1 MMKRLIP
8 PALLIIA
15 LIITWQGIV
24 MIFNIPKWLLPS
36 PYDIVLALI
45 GTAAVI
51 TPHVQQTI
59 IETGLGLL
67 ASLFLG
73 VGFAVLVDLSGM
85 LKKALYPLLVASQ
98 TIPILAIA
106 PLLII
111 WFGYGIMPKIIVVAL
126 ICFFPITVNMAD
138 GLRSADPDL
147 ILLLRSMGASRF
159 QIFSKVRLPGSLPSF
174 FSGLKVA
181 ITYSVIAAII
191 GEWVGASKG
200 LGIFMIRSANS
211 FFTDRV
217 FAAILITSFLSIIMF
232 LLVEMIERASL
243 PWYYVSRRESTWK
256 EVRRR

>member
-1 MMKRLIP
+1 MRRIIP
-8 PALLIIA
+8 PVLLILA
-15 LIITWQGIV
+15 IIVLWQGAV
-24 MIFNIPKWLLPS
+24 MIFSIPKWLLPS

-45 GTAAVI
+45 GTASI
-51 TPHVQQTI
+51 IGPHMRQTI

-67 ASLFLG
+67 ASLIFG
-73 VGFAVLVDLSGM
+73 VGFAVLVDFSEVI
-85 LKKALYPLLVASQ
+85 KKALYPLLVASQ
-98 TIPILAIA
+98 TIPIIAIA

-147 ILLLRSMGASRF
+147 ILLLKSMGASRF
-159 QIFSKVRLPGSLPSF
+159 QIFSKIRLPGSLPSF

-200 LGIFMIRSANS
+200 LGIFMIRSAHS

-217 FAAILITSFLSIIMF
+217 FAAILITSLLSILMF
-232 LLVEMIERASL
+232 LFVEIIERTSL
-243 PWYYVSRRESTWK
+243 PWYYASRQEIIWREVK
-256 EVRRR
+256 GR